1 MDVIEIDG
9 ASNRGIDEIRELR
22 ENVRYTPAKS
32 RYKIYIIDEV
42 HMLTR
47 EAFNALLKTLE
58 EPPPHIIFIFAT
70 TEPHKIP
77 ATILSR
83 CQRYDFK
90 RIPLREVMES
100 LKRIVEEE
108 KIQFSQRG
116 LLSIAQ
122 ESEGSLRD
130 AQSLLDQVIAYA
142 GKNIR
147 DEDIAEVLGLID
159 RKILNDTIE
168 AIASKD
174 VERCMKII
182 ETVYHFGYDLQH
194 FCRELLQ
201 YLRNLILIKVSQ
213 HPEELMELTGEELEI
228 FKKQAEKFQFD
239 QLNHLFSLLLKG
251 EQEIAQSTFPRTMLE
266 MTLIRMATLQPIL
279 PVDEMMKKL
288 EALENKEPP
297 KGGKEKKNS
306 PAMGKVTHSTDSER
320 DKEKGEASSKS
331 REETG
336 ERKIFEK
343 REDFEKGE
351 EFSETPPKIWEEK
364 WKELVDFTRARNPIL
379 GSFLALG
386 NLVHLSD
393 EKVEIGFEKD
403 SFHYERM
410 LERENRTQLES
421 ICHEYLQKKTK
432 VVISALNQEVGS
444 RGRVV
449 LNRGEATRNELERRS
464 EKGES
469 ENPII
474 QEALRLFNGKI
485 VEG

>member
-1 MDVIEIDG
+1 
-9 ASNRGIDEIRELR
+9 
-22 ENVRYTPAKS
+22 
-32 RYKIYIIDEV
+32 
-42 HMLTR
+42 
-47 EAFNALLKTLE
+47 
-58 EPPPHIIFIFAT
+58 
-70 TEPHKIP
+70 
-77 ATILSR
+77 
-83 CQRYDFK
+83 
-90 RIPLREVMES
+90 
-100 LKRIVEEE
+100 
-108 KIQFSQRG
+108 
-116 LLSIAQ
+116 
-122 ESEGSLRD
+122 
-130 AQSLLDQVIAYA
+130 VIAYA

-213 HPEELMELTGEELEI
+213 HPEGLMELTEEELEI

-297 KGGKEKKNS
+297 KGGKEGKNS
-306 PAMGKVTHSTDSER
+306 PAMGKVAHSTDSER
-320 DKEKGEASSKS
+320 DKEKGEASPKS
-331 REETG
+331 REETS

-343 REDFEKGE
+343 REDFEKEE

-364 WKELVDFTRARNPIL
+364 WKELVDFIRARNPIL

-464 EKGES
+464 EKGEA
-469 ENPII
+469 ENPVI